1 MPVPSPPGPVRRI
14 SPALRQNCIRSWR
27 NHQLG
32 TEAKPKNLSLERSR
46 LTPPPP
52 FPQVG
57 RPTTSPHGPPN
68 PPRDP
73 CHAPPPA
80 SRGFPAAPRRAA
92 RRSRAQEALR
102 VPQDGHR
109 YGPGGH
115 RPATDVALGA
125 TGPQSLQPWG
135 PRARSMRPGGPLAH
149 YATREP
155 DSRERDE
162 GATGP
167 QRPATAETGP
177 VQARER
183 ADAKAPGSQD
193 GYRAGGSDFVT
204 GDKGFSAGGR
214 GGPRRVGLHVGTWG
228 RSRSRDLGEVPYR
241 GPGGEVPAGETAM
254 GEWPGGG

>member
-204 GDKGFSAGGR
+204 GDKGFSAGAGGTQKGR
-214 GGPRRVGLHVGTWG
+214 PPCG
-228 RSRSRDLGEVPYR
+228 DLGEVPYR